1 MYQIYF
7 LSIIINLIAGI
18 VLSARLIESKFPVV
32 GKFIDD
38 MTDNS
43 VFRLWLGCAAVV
55 VGIFKLLMVTPG
67 DVRIIGD
74 LAPALAG
81 IIAGASLVF
90 EYYRE
95 KKEKVFSSVFAKIA
109 DFLINYRPAW
119 GILALITAALH
130 FFFYQALFF

>member
-18 VLSARLIESKFPVV
+18 VLSVKLIESKFPVL
-32 GKFIDD
+32 GKFIGDVSS
-38 MTDNS
+38 NS
-43 VFRLWLGCAAVV
+43 FFRLWLGSAAAV

-74 LAPALAG
+74 LLPALAG
-81 IIAGASLVF
+81 IIAGASLIF

-95 KKEKVFSSVFAKIA
+95 TKEKVFSPFFAKIA
-109 DFLINYRPAW
+109 DVLINYRPAW
-119 GILALITAALH
+119 GLLALGAAALH
-130 FFFYQALFF
+130 FFFNQALFL